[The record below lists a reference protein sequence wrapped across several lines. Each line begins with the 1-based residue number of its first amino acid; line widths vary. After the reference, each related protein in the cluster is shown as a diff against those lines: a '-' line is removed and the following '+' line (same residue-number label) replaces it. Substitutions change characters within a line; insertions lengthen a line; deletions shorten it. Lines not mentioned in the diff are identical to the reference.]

1 MLRIHKYKGRSAFPY
16 MHPSL
21 NQRPLKLARE
31 KPENVPLIKPVALES
46 RSAANT
52 TKIEIGSEHLKY
64 AKAGIGALGAV
75 FVILCIFAV
84 TLVLSVN
91 EASKTMQP
99 LGKSLLKG
107 DLHKTVQEAHLALH
121 SMRRL
126 ADSVPMD
133 KVMHHWEHTNNILE
147 NSKIPW
153 KEVPQWRLFAQ
164 NAFRISTD
172 MLKKHP
178 DWAKNIEQ
186 STDNLKATAEPLALE
201 SKEWRKSLRG
211 ASAAYAKTL
220 MSMYKEYLKDDN

>member
-1 MLRIHKYKGRSAFPY
+1 

-21 NQRPLKLARE
+21 NQRPLTLHREVVGKEEKQKLLKMA
-31 KPENVPLIKPVALES
+31 PVNLKSTAPS
-46 RSAANT
+46 GNT
-52 TKIEIGSEHLKY
+52 TISIAPEHLKY

-121 SMRRL
+121 SMRKL

-164 NAFRISTD
+164 NAFRISTE

-178 DWAKNIEQ
+178 DWAKNIEL
-186 STDNLKATAEPLALE
+186 STHNLKETAEPLAIE

-220 MSMYKEYLKDDN
+220 MSMYKDYLTEDNN